1 MRLVQCPHHYLVECM
16 YVVVPSVNSL
26 HTCTYEVHLCWQS
39 WHAMH
44 ALGMAVYW
52 GIQYTVRVV
61 PNSFEFLKWPTE
73 ELPYLDDGE
82 SFQ

>member
-1 MRLVQCPHHYLVECM
+1 
-16 YVVVPSVNSL
+16 
-26 HTCTYEVHLCWQS
+26 
-39 WHAMH
+39 MH

-52 GIQYTVRVV
+52 RIQYTVRVV